1 MAYNIIK
8 GCLLRYIYYQIVD
21 KKIAD
26 LSGDAYIK
34 VHDLDPFKK
43 LYSSLNTSKI
53 ILINNSQPFQNEND
67 SKGLFR
73 FNIIDEITKKT
84 YKSNIALVK
93 PTTTRELWFRVT
105 DFSHYKNLN
114 PGDIIRYSISYNEN
128 EDEFKIFISKILRF
142 NVLLERKEENKYFMP
157 KQAKTEIDQLSIEIL
172 KKFSIEKTTET
183 TTRGKNS
190 IDYIVFQ
197 TVENINK
204 KYMGINKQ
212 FNSIEYFDTF
222 EEIIYE

>member
-1 MAYNIIK
+1 M
-8 GCLLRYIYYQIVD
+8 RYIYYQIVD

-34 VHDLDPFKK
+34 VHNLSPFKK
-43 LYSSLNTSKI
+43 LYESISTSKI
-53 ILINNSQPFQNEND
+53 KLINNSKPYKNNND
-67 SKGLFR
+67 NDRLFR
-73 FNIIDEITKKT
+73 FNIIDEITKET

-105 DFSHYKNLN
+105 AFSHYKNLN
-114 PGDIIRYSISYNEN
+114 PGDIIRYSISFNEN
-128 EDEFKIFISKILRF
+128 EDEFKIYISKILRF

-157 KQAKTEIDQLSIEIL
+157 KQAKTEIDELSIKIL
-172 KKFSIEKTTET
+172 KKFSIEKTIKT

-190 IDYIVFQ
+190 IDYTVFQ
-197 TVENINK
+197 TLKDVNK
-204 KYMGINKQ
+204 KYIGVNKQ

-222 EEIIYE
+222 EEIIDE